1 MFEGAVNRMR
11 IFRYFYLATVLIV
24 VCGCAYP
31 ISQEMRE
38 KADPDLTYP
47 VVERN
52 PLSYKGAT
60 VIWGGVVIN
69 EQNQSRQTVLTIL
82 ETPLNYNGI
91 PEDGVYNRGRFIA
104 RIAVG
109 EDQPPKD
116 FGERKKIILA
126 GEIVGDETRQVD
138 GTRLSYPVVKV
149 KEFHLFPRRTN
160 SRLFRP
166 GDYQDRYGYPDYER
180 SPFRGIQ

>member
-1 MFEGAVNRMR
+1 MKRMKLLPYMLQT
-11 IFRYFYLATVLIV
+11 ILLIMIW
-24 VCGCAYP
+24 GCAYP

-47 VVERN
+47 VVARN

-60 VIWGGVVIN
+60 VIWGGVVIG

-82 ETPLNYNGI
+82 ETPLDYRGMPDDSI
-91 PEDGVYNRGRFIA
+91 YNRGRFIA

-109 EDQPPKD
+109 EDQAPKD
-116 FGERKKIILA
+116 YGGRKKIILA
-126 GEIVGDETRQVD
+126 GTIVGDETRQVD
-138 GTRLSYPVVKV
+138 GTRLSYPVVQV
-149 KEFHLFPRRTN
+149 KEFHLFPRRDD

-166 GDYQDRYGYPDYER
+166 GDYQDRYGYPDYEQ

>member
-1 MFEGAVNRMR
+1 MQ
-11 IFRYFYLATVLIV
+11 IFRYYFLPAVLIV
-24 VCGCAYP
+24 VCGCGYP

-47 VVERN
+47 VVARN
-52 PLSYKGAT
+52 PLAYKGAT
-60 VIWGGVVIN
+60 VIWGGVVIG

-82 ETPLNYNGI
+82 ETPLNYRGI
-91 PEDGVYNRGRFIA
+91 PDDSVYNRGRFIA

-109 EDQPPKD
+109 EDQAPKD
-116 FGERKKIILA
+116 YGERKKIILA
-126 GEIVGDETRQVD
+126 GEIVGDETRQMN
-138 GTRLSYPVVKV
+138 GTRLSYPVVQV
-149 KEFHLFPRRTN
+149 KELHLFPRRNN

-166 GDYQDRYGYPDYER
+166 GDYQDQYGYPDYEQ

>member
-1 MFEGAVNRMR
+1 MR
-11 IFRYFYLATVLIV
+11 IPRYLLQTALLIAI
-24 VCGCAYP
+24 CGCAYP
-31 ISQEMRE
+31 ISQEMRA
-38 KADPDLTYP
+38 KADPDLIYP
-47 VVERN
+47 VVARN
-52 PLSYKGAT
+52 PISYKGAT
-60 VIWGGVVIN
+60 VIWGGVIID

-82 ETPLNYNGI
+82 ETPLNYRGI
-91 PEDGVYNRGRFIA
+91 PEDAVYNRGRFIA

-109 EDQPPKD
+109 EDQPPKH

-166 GDYQDRYGYPDYER
+166 GDYQDRYGYPDYEQ